1 MKLYYI
7 YKISDKYSILSLSV
21 DAGTFFEIKFR
32 GTKESTRRFY
42 LITRSPILNNIF
54 SKKSAIHRPWTLKFL
69 GKHIIPEVPS
79 QERLEDVYD
88 FFFDIYY
95 NRGLLNFFEI
105 PEEDSLY
112 LISKIYK
119 DDMLSI

>member
-21 DAGTFFEIKFR
+21 DAGTFFEIKFK
-32 GTKESTRRFY
+32 GTKENTRRFY

-79 QERLEDVYD
+79 QEKLEDIYY
-88 FFFDIYY
+88 FFDIYY
-95 NRGLLNFFEI
+95 NRGLLKFFEI

>member
-7 YKISDKYSILSLSV
+7 YKLSDKYSIFSLSV
-21 DAGTFFEIKFR
+21 GATGTFFEIKFR
-32 GTKESTRRFY
+32 GKENTRRFY

-54 SKKSAIHRPWTLKFL
+54 SKKSANHRPWTLKFL
-69 GKHIIPEVPS
+69 GKHIIPQVPS
-79 QERLEDVYD
+79 QERLEAVYD
-88 FFFDIYY
+88 FFDIYY
-95 NRGLLNFFEI
+95 DRGLLKFSKI
-105 PEEDSLY
+105 PEKESLY